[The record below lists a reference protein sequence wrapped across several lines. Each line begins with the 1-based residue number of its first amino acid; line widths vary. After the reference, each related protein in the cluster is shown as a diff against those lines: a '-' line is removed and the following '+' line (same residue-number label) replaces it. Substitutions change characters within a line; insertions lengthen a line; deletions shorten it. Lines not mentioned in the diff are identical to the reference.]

1 MHPIG
6 SYARL
11 RREECGSRPEE
22 PWSEKEWPRV
32 FALKDSFNAMR
43 LPNGGSGRADWTV
56 GLRRFP
62 TKPAT
67 TDSASPVEKPPSVVW
82 NPTSRWEEGRL
93 DGLSTDQLL
102 DDLRRAIERN
112 PEATRGAVAQL
123 VTFLSPSVAIE
134 SVSVRGGLA
143 PWQKRK
149 VDRYLRENLDRP
161 VRLDAVAEQVA
172 LSVSYFSRAFKETFG
187 TTPHMH
193 MLRMRVELAQKLM
206 LATEEPL
213 SQIALACGLADQAHL
228 SKLFRRVVGETPSAW
243 RRRNLT
249 DSQAEGRRRGSTRG
263 QFALPDTGSRGMAAP
278 P

>member
-1 MHPIG
+1 MG

-11 RREECGSRPEE
+11 SREECGSRPEE
-22 PWSEKEWPRV
+22 AWSRQEWPPV
-32 FALKDSFNAMR
+32 FAVEDSLNATS
-43 LPNGGSGRADWTV
+43 LPNDGSGLAGWTV
-56 GLRRFP
+56 GTRRFP

-67 TDSASPVEKPPSVVW
+67 TDPASPVEKPPSVVW
-82 NPTSRWEEGRL
+82 NPISRSRDGRHEGF
-93 DGLSTDQLL
+93 SADQLL
-102 DDLRRAIERN
+102 DDLRRAMERN
-112 PEATRGAVAQL
+112 PEATRAAVAQL
-123 VTFLSPSVAIE
+123 ITFLTPPAAVDSAGA
-134 SVSVRGGLA
+134 RGGLA

-161 VRLDAVAEQVA
+161 VRLNKVAEQVA

-193 MLRMRVELAQKLM
+193 MLRLRLELAQKLM
-206 LATEEPL
+206 LTTEEPL

-249 DSQAEGRRRGSTRG
+249 DAQAEARSRRSTRG
-263 QFALPDTGSRGMAAP
+263 QFALPDTGSRGIAASA
-278 P
+278 

>member
-1 MHPIG
+1 M
-6 SYARL
+6 
-11 RREECGSRPEE
+11 
-22 PWSEKEWPRV
+22 
-32 FALKDSFNAMR
+32 
-43 LPNGGSGRADWTV
+43 
-56 GLRRFP
+56 
-62 TKPAT
+62 
-67 TDSASPVEKPPSVVW
+67 
-82 NPTSRWEEGRL
+82 
-93 DGLSTDQLL
+93 
-102 DDLRRAIERN
+102 ERN
-112 PEATRGAVAQL
+112 PEATRAAVAQL

-134 SVSVRGGLA
+134 PVSVRGGLA

-161 VRLDAVAEQVA
+161 VRLDTVAEQVA

-206 LATEEPL
+206 LTTEEPL

-249 DSQAEGRRRGSTRG
+249 DTQAEGRRRGSTRG
-263 QFALPDTGSRGMAAP
+263 QFALPDTGSRGMAAAP
-278 P
+278 